1 MQDHHLPAD
10 LQRTLGMAN
19 LADVNPSLLQNV
31 ANQLPQGQH
40 RGLDQQELTRAL
52 IRQQQQQ
59 QQQQHGV
66 KVSPASTH
74 NENFRNKTRTIGP
87 INYPGVSK
95 MVYVPRSCKLKW
107 LWRAS
112 STYTA
117 ICSGL
122 AGTQLLVFLSAGWQG
137 VDSKQAWSF

>member
-1 MQDHHLPAD
+1 MKMPYAMQDHHLPAD

-59 QQQQHGV
+59 QQHGV
-66 KVSPASTH
+66 KVRPAPKSTRKSTSP
-74 NENFRNKTRTIGP
+74 P
-87 INYPGVSK
+87 
-95 MVYVPRSCKLKW
+95 
-107 LWRAS
+107 
-112 STYTA
+112 
-117 ICSGL
+117 CSNP
-122 AGTQLLVFLSAGWQG
+122 
-137 VDSKQAWSF
+137 